1 MKLTLKIACGVF
13 LGILA
18 AAGVYEAI
26 NIWEVQQRARMY
38 AAQQKQEAELL
49 KARMD
54 RAESRLFKLSPN
66 QALELCGLPLHET
79 KRAAGAFRTMTY
91 LGADSHEVTLNFQCG
106 DDWCLLMGGMTR
118 EHDQYDLE
126 AFAYEQY
133 MGSDHKYHPSDAAAE
148 LKELPCLVGP

>member
-1 MKLTLKIACGVF
+1 VGEGEGRKTMMLVLTIAGGVF

-18 AAGVYEAI
+18 AALVYEGF
-26 NIWEVQQRARMY
+26 NIWEAKQRVRLY
-38 AAQQKQEAELL
+38 IEEQKQQADAAKERL
-49 KARMD
+49 D

-79 KRAAGAFRTMTY
+79 SNGASPTMTY
-91 LGADSHEVTLNFQCG
+91 LGADSHQVTLHFFCVEKG
-106 DDWCLLMGGMTR
+106 CMLWSGMTR

-133 MGSDHKYHPSDAAAE
+133 MGGS
-148 LKELPCLVGP
+148 